1 MEIKYRNDGAVFIY
15 SGVSRSLFEALNRS
29 PHPGEDWLKIR
40 DSYSYGAASFHIKK
54 FNDGSTVIESVEG
67 VLNISERNL
76 GAVMSELQTRNR
88 FKNRKQDDVN
98 PEAPSR
104 VQKARKARD
113 HGTVRNA
120 DGSLHSTPN
129 PGHKPGR
136 NSTDGGNQ

>member
-1 MEIKYRNDGAVFIY
+1 MQAGINQKFN
-15 SGVSRSLFEALNRS
+15 
-29 PHPGEDWLKIR
+29 
-40 DSYSYGAASFHIKK
+40 K

-98 PEAPSR
+98 PASPAKI
-104 VQKARKARD
+104 QKARKARD
-113 HGTVRNA
+113 HGKNKNA

-129 PGHKPGR
+129 PGHKPGHK
-136 NSTDGGNQ
+136 STTDGGN